1 MARLNQQEGGR
12 IAKEYERETAE
23 EVLAWTL
30 KEFGNRV
37 ALATSFGA
45 EDEVLTDM
53 LVKIDPK
60 VRICC
65 ASMEVGQLASG
76 ENATT
81 PPGEDIIRN
90 YASSFTFVL
99 FCSDSDT
106 SCIIWDYWMVD
117 DSN

>member
-1 MARLNQQEGGR
+1 MARLNQQEIR
-12 IAKEYERETAE
+12 RVAKEYERETAG
-23 EVLAWTL
+23 EVLAWAL

-37 ALATSFGA
+37 ALATNFGA
-45 EDEVLTDM
+45 KDVVLTDM

-60 VRICC
+60 ARICC

-81 PPGEDIIRN
+81 PPVGDIIRN

-99 FCSDSDT
+99 FAVIQIPHALSG
-106 SCIIWDYWMVD
+106 IIGG
-117 DSN
+117 